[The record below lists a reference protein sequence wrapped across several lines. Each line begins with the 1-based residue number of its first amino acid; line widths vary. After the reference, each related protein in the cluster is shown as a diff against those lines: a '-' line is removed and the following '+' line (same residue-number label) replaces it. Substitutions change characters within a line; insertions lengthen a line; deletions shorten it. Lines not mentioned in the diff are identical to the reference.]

1 MSASPLTVTAPQ
13 LRPPFRYIAIEGP
26 IGVGKTSL
34 ARRLADRWS
43 MQQLF
48 ERPQD
53 NPFLE
58 RFYRDTSRY
67 ALAAQLHFALQHAHQ
82 AQEVALAY
90 AAGTPL
96 IADFMTEKNDIFAR
110 LTLPEDEWQLYR
122 ALAARIDASTGAA
135 AARAAADASPG
146 AAPSPEFVVYLQ
158 ASPEVLFARIQK
170 RAVPM
175 ELQISDAYL
184 HALCDAYNEFFYHY
198 DRTPVLTVNA
208 EHLNPLDSDA
218 DLALLVE
225 RIETMR
231 GRKEFFVKGT
241 SL

>member
-1 MSASPLTVTAPQ
+1 MSATPLTVTAPQ

-34 ARRLADRWS
+34 ARRLAERWS
-43 MQQLF
+43 MHPLF

-58 RFYRDTSRY
+58 RFYRDTARY
-67 ALAAQLHFALQHAHQ
+67 ALPTQLHFALQRAQQ
-82 AQEVALAY
+82 AQEVAALH

-96 IADFMTEKNDIFAR
+96 IADFMTQKNEIFAR

-122 ALAARIDASTGAA
+122 TLSARIDAQALKGSTTG
-135 AARAAADASPG
+135 SPG
-146 AAPSPEFVVYLQ
+146 AAPAPDFVVYLQ

-184 HALCDAYNEFFYHY
+184 HSLCNAYNEFFYHY

>member
-1 MSASPLTVTAPQ
+1 MNATPLTVTAPQ
-13 LRPPFRYIAIEGP
+13 LRPPFQYIAIEGP

-53 NPFLE
+53 NPFLD

-67 ALAAQLHFALQHAHQ
+67 ALAVQLHFALQRARE
-82 AQEVALAY
+82 AQEAAAAY

-96 IADFMTEKNDIFAR
+96 IADFLTQKNDIFAR
-110 LTLPEDEWQLYR
+110 LTLPDDEWQLYR
-122 ALAARIDASTGAA
+122 ALAARIDASTTAGTP
-135 AARAAADASPG
+135 RSAADASPG
-146 AAPSPEFVVYLQ
+146 TAPSPDFVVYLQ

-198 DRTPVLTVNA
+198 DHTPVLTVNA

>member
-1 MSASPLTVTAPQ
+1 MSSHPLTVVAPD
-13 LRPPFRYIAIEGP
+13 LRPPHGYLTIEGP

-34 ARRLADRWS
+34 ARRLAQRWS
-43 MQQLF
+43 MHELF

-67 ALAAQLHFALQHAHQ
+67 ALPAQLSFALQR
-82 AQEVALAY
+82 AQQVQEIAALY
-90 AAGTPL
+90 TAGTTL
-96 IADFMTEKNDIFAR
+96 ITDFMTQKNDIFAR
-110 LTLPEDEWQLYR
+110 LTLQEDEWQLYR
-122 ALAARIDASTGAA
+122 ALAARVDA
-135 AARAAADASPG
+135 PG
-146 AAPSPEFVVYLQ
+146 PPPDLIVYLQ

-184 HALCDAYNEFFYHY
+184 RSLCDAYNEFFYHY
-198 DRTPVLTVNA
+198 DGAPVLTVNA
-208 EHLNPLDSDA
+208 EHLNPLESDA

>member
-1 MSASPLTVTAPQ
+1 MSSHPLTVVAPD
-13 LRPPFRYIAIEGP
+13 LRPPHGYLTIEGP

-34 ARRLADRWS
+34 ARRLAQRWS
-43 MQQLF
+43 MHELF

-58 RFYRDTSRY
+58 RFYRDTARY
-67 ALAAQLHFALQHAHQ
+67 ALPAQLSFALQR
-82 AQEVALAY
+82 AQQVQEIGALY
-90 AAGTPL
+90 TAGTTL
-96 IADFMTEKNDIFAR
+96 ITDFMTQKNDIFAR
-110 LTLPEDEWQLYR
+110 LTLQEDEWQLYR
-122 ALAARIDASTGAA
+122 ALAARVDV
-135 AARAAADASPG
+135 PG
-146 AAPSPEFVVYLQ
+146 PSPDLIVYLQ

-170 RAVPM
+170 RALPM

-184 HALCDAYNEFFYHY
+184 RSLCDAYNEFFYHY
-198 DRTPVLTVNA
+198 DGAPVLTVNA
-208 EHLNPLDSDA
+208 EHLNPLESDA